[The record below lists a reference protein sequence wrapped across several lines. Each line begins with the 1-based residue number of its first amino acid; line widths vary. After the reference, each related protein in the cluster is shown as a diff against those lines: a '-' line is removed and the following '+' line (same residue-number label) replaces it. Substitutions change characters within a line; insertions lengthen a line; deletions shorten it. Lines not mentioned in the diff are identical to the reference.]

1 MTDGQNTRDQIT
13 SDRRS
18 KRAWSKCVLCIPYI
32 RSGSPNLCW
41 LHTRDACVITTWR
54 LGLWAPPVVR
64 NYFHI
69 QHDWKN
75 WHISYIFKI
84 FFLMSTSFS
93 TIRSSNCW
101 ILKSFRLR
109 AVLHSGHAADG
120 RVKRV
125 STQLSHLSEQKI
137 MWDKIT
143 CREITIMETNKKKTT
158 WRKTHQ
164 RETTKSFEI
173 FILLTRAYFYLKI
186 VLPSVTY
193 GLWLSWGFCKKTGLK
208 ELEKNHVLAAKSIW
222 LVSLINNSKH
232 SFGNSHLDARANW
245 FSLNNL

>member
-13 SDRRS
+13 RDRRS
-18 KRAWSKCVLCIPYI
+18 KRAWSKCVLCVPYNNHSQWKSKLMLATYL
-32 RSGSPNLCW
+32 RRMRNNN
-41 LHTRDACVITTWR
+41 
-54 LGLWAPPVVR
+54 LGLWAPPVAC

-125 STQLSHLSEQKI
+125 STQLSHLAEQNVGQNYLSGNSDNGNKQKKHMKKDASERNYQI
-137 MWDKIT
+137 FWDLYT
-143 CREITIMETNKKKTT
+143 F
-158 WRKTHQ
+158 
-164 RETTKSFEI
+164 S
-173 FILLTRAYFYLKI
+173 RAYFYLRI
-186 VLPSVTY
+186 VLPPVTY
-193 GLWLSWGFCKKTGLK
+193 GLCLMGFLQKNPLK
-208 ELEKNHVLAAKSIW
+208 GAGKESCSCCQEY
-222 LVSLINNSKH
+222 LIS
-232 SFGNSHLDARANW
+232 
-245 FSLNNL
+245 

>member
-1 MTDGQNTRDQIT
+1 
-13 SDRRS
+13 
-18 KRAWSKCVLCIPYI
+18 
-32 RSGSPNLCW
+32 
-41 LHTRDACVITTWR
+41 
-54 LGLWAPPVVR
+54 
-64 NYFHI
+64 
-69 QHDWKN
+69 
-75 WHISYIFKI
+75 
-84 FFLMSTSFS
+84 MSTSFS

-125 STQLSHLSEQKI
+125 STQLSHLSEQNVGQNYLSGNY
-137 MWDKIT
+137 DNG
-143 CREITIMETNKKKTT
+143 NKQKKTT

-186 VLPSVTY
+186 ILPSVTY

-208 ELEKNHVLAAKSIW
+208 ELEKNHVLATQIIW
-222 LVSLINNSKH
+222 LLGLINNSKH
-232 SFGNSHLDARANW
+232 SFGNSHLEAQANW

>member
-1 MTDGQNTRDQIT
+1 M
-13 SDRRS
+13 
-18 KRAWSKCVLCIPYI
+18 
-32 RSGSPNLCW
+32 
-41 LHTRDACVITTWR
+41 TTWR
-54 LGLWAPPVVR
+54 LGWWARPVAR

-69 QHDWKN
+69 QHDWKK

-125 STQLSHLSEQKI
+125 STQLSHLTEQNRGQNYLSGNNNEK
-137 MWDKIT
+137 
-143 CREITIMETNKKKTT
+143 KKKTR
-158 WRKTHQ
+158 RKTNQ
-164 RETTKSFEI
+164 RETTKSIDIVMSI

-193 GLWLSWGFCKKTGLK
+193 YLCLWVFFSCCQDYLISWFHKQLKTL
-208 ELEKNHVLAAKSIW
+208 
-222 LVSLINNSKH
+222 
-232 SFGNSHLDARANW
+232 
-245 FSLNNL
+245 

>member
-18 KRAWSKCVLCIPYI
+18 KRAWSKCVLCFPYI

-41 LHTRDACVITTWR
+41 LHTCDACVITTWR
-54 LGLWAPPVVR
+54 LGLWAPPVAR

-75 WHISYIFKI
+75 WHISYIFKT

-125 STQLSHLSEQKI
+125 STQLSHLSEQNVRQNYLSEN
-137 MWDKIT
+137 DNNE
-143 CREITIMETNKKKTT
+143 RKKKT
-158 WRKTHQ
+158 WRKTHR
-164 RETTKSFEI
+164 RETTKSIEIFMSIFTLLTRVI
-173 FILLTRAYFYLKI
+173 FILKSFYLL
-186 VLPSVTY
+186 LPTVY
-193 GLWLSWGFCKKTGLK
+193 AGRGFAKKRIMFL
-208 ELEKNHVLAAKSIW
+208 LPRLFDQ
-222 LVSLINNSKH
+222 LVS
-232 SFGNSHLDARANW
+232 
-245 FSLNNL
+245 